1 MEFTLQEF
9 NIQVNVKRIA
19 NLQYFEFTNHYST
32 KSDSHNFYELL
43 YIDRGNIYITADNY
57 IGNLSVNQI
66 IIHQPNEKHS
76 LTTSDLI
83 APSIIIIGFEC
94 DSDALYPFSHK
105 PMTLNSEQISSLA
118 KILQEG
124 MSIFKP
130 PYDMLNQSYMPKREE
145 YPFGADQMIK
155 IGLEAF
161 LINLI
166 RGQSA
171 DKSAEKQSNNTASGI
186 EAVHKYITENFCSRL
201 SLDNLCFLFGLNKT
215 TLCLNFKNK
224 YGMTIFNYI
233 SNLKIKEAK
242 ALLRSKDSSITEI
255 SEKLGFESVHYFCR
269 TFKKNTGV
277 SPTEYSKMIRS
288 KLYIQD

>member
-57 IGNLSVNQI
+57 VGNLAVNQI

-76 LTTSDLI
+76 LTTSDTI
-83 APSIIIIGFEC
+83 APNIIIIGFEC
-94 DSDALYPFSHK
+94 ESDALASFSEK
-105 PMTLNSEQISSLA
+105 PITLNSEQISSLA

-130 PYDMLNQSYMPKREE
+130 PYDMLNQAYMPKRDT

-166 RGQSA
+166 RGQ
-171 DKSAEKQSNNTASGI
+171 EKETSPQKLYNGANNVI
-186 EAVHKYITENFCSRL
+186 EAVHKYISENFCSKL
-201 SLDNLCFLFGLNKT
+201 SLDNLCFLFGINKT
-215 TLCLNFKNK
+215 TLCMNFKNT
-224 YGMTIFNYI
+224 YGKTIFNYI
-233 SNLKIKEAK
+233 SDLKIKEAK
-242 ALLRSKDSSITEI
+242 ALLRSKKMSITEI
-255 SEKLGFESVHYFCR
+255 SEMLGFESVHYFCR

-277 SPTEYSKMIRS
+277 SPTEYAGMIRS
-288 KLYIQD
+288 KLNMQD